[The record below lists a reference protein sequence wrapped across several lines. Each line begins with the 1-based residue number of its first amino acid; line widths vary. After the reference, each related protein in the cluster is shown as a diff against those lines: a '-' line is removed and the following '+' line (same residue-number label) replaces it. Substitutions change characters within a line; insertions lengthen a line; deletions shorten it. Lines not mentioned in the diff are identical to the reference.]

1 MSVMM
6 FSEALSAHAQ
16 DLLGMEREQMG
27 GEGRNMT
34 KECMAIKTG
43 MLLNYADEPCE
54 LSPKMITNDE
64 LGEIEIFFVC
74 CCYCVMDHDENR
86 HFFNFAL
93 I

>member
-6 FSEALSAHAQ
+6 FSEALSAYAQ

-43 MLLNYADEPCE
+43 MLLNYADELYPA
-54 LSPKMITNDE
+54 
-64 LGEIEIFFVC
+64 
-74 CCYCVMDHDENR
+74 R
-86 HFFNFAL
+86 ARAL
-93 I
+93 RL

>member
-43 MLLNYADEPCE
+43 MLLNYADELCACARCAVRS
-54 LSPKMITNDE
+54 L
-64 LGEIEIFFVC
+64 
-74 CCYCVMDHDENR
+74 
-86 HFFNFAL
+86 AL
-93 I
+93 LL

>member
-16 DLLGMEREQMG
+16 DLLGMERGQMG

-43 MLLNYADEPCE
+43 MLLNYADEPC
-54 LSPKMITNDE
+54 
-64 LGEIEIFFVC
+64 
-74 CCYCVMDHDENR
+74 
-86 HFFNFAL
+86 A
-93 I
+93 

>member
-43 MLLNYADEPCE
+43 MLLNYADEPCSK
-54 LSPKMITNDE
+54 LLDS
-64 LGEIEIFFVC
+64 V
-74 CCYCVMDHDENR
+74 
-86 HFFNFAL
+86 
-93 I
+93 